1 MSWQEVLFIAANIY
15 VLPFWFM
22 IIFLPGTAVTRRVTE
37 SMWWAMPL
45 VISYAAVIMPNIA
58 EIFVQVA
65 NPQFGAIQQ
74 LLSSPTGVL
83 LAWVH
88 VLVFDLF
95 VGRWVHLRAQ
105 KLKQSRVVVGII
117 LFCTLMAGP
126 FGLLLYLLFS
136 GKSLFT
142 YTQRID

>member
-1 MSWQEVLFIAANIY
+1 MLFIAANIY

-22 IIFLPGTAVTRRVTE
+22 IMFFPRTAVTRRVME
-37 SMWWAMPL
+37 GLWWVIPL
-45 VISYAAVIMPNIA
+45 VVLYAAVIIPSIA
-58 EIFVQVA
+58 DVFVQVA

-74 LLSSPTGVL
+74 LLSSPTGAL

-95 VGRWVHLRAQ
+95 VGRWIYLHAQ
-105 KLKQSRVVVGII
+105 QLKQSRVVVGII

-142 YTQRID
+142 YTQDID